1 MSASPDEFLRAR
13 TVAAEHDEDWTAGK
27 TIYAHYCR
35 WAYLTG
41 STAGSK
47 KALLVALRKRKCE
60 EKDINGVRIYSVLLL
75 DPVLQRER
83 TARPQA
89 RVEDRSN
96 GAVAITKDLKFVDG
110 VLEVGTVVEWLR
122 PTEAEAADLEAK
134 KKRLKEG
141 AEFSFSW
148 LVVRW
153 QGRRRRV
160 PGDSVERV

>member
-1 MSASPDEFLRAR
+1 VSASPDEFLKARA
-13 TVAAEHDEDWTAGK
+13 VAVQHDEDWTAGK

-47 KALLVALRKRKCE
+47 KSLLVALRKRRCE
-60 EKDINGVRIYSVLLL
+60 EKDINGVRIYSVSLL
-75 DPVLQRER
+75 DPVLQQER
-83 TARPQA
+83 AAKP

-96 GAVAITKDLKFVDG
+96 GAVAITRDLKFVDG
-110 VLEVGTVVEWLR
+110 VLGVGTVVEWLR
-122 PTEAEAADLEAK
+122 PTEAEAADLEVK

-141 AEFSFSW
+141 AESSFSW

-153 QGRRRRV
+153 QGKRRRV
-160 PGDSVERV
+160 SGDSVERV